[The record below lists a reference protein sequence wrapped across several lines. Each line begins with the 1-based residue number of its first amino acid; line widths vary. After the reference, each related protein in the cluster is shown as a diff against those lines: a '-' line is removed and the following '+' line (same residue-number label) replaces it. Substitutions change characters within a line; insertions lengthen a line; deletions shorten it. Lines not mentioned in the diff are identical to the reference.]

1 MTATATKPTAKTK
14 KARRTYDG
22 PAAEELLVA
31 DLVALMESSD
41 LPPWRREWQGQ
52 QGEHRNLETGKP
64 YRGANPILLELGAM
78 LRGHTLPL
86 WIGGA
91 QAKAHG
97 WWPRKGC
104 KSVRI
109 VRPQL
114 NRYED
119 EAENIQTGQ
128 AETVTRQWVS
138 FKPVAVFNAADLVGT
153 DEAAEE
159 ALQARIR
166 EALGQPLQIEPQARL
181 EAAETVLEAW
191 PVPTNWGGVRACYS
205 PELDQIRMPAAEAF
219 TTREAM
225 AATWAHEQAH
235 STGHS
240 TRLDRNMRGGFGSKL
255 YAQEEL
261 VAELAAVLICYRLQ
275 IGCQLESHAA
285 YLKNWAELLKEEPKA
300 LFKVLS
306 DARKAADL
314 IAPEAQGEEVEA

>member
-1 MTATATKPTAKTK
+1 MTTATATKPCTTNKPTAKQ
-14 KARRTYDG
+14 ARKTYDG
-22 PAAEELLVA
+22 PSAEELLVA

-41 LPPWRREWQGQ
+41 LAPWRREWTGQ
-52 QGEHRNLETGKP
+52 QGEHRNFETGQP
-64 YRGANPILLELGAM
+64 YRGCNPILLELGSM
-78 LRGHTLPL
+78 LRGYTLPL

-119 EAENIQTGQ
+119 EAENIQTGH
-128 AETVTRQWVS
+128 AEAVTRQWVS

-153 DEAAEE
+153 DEEAEA

-166 EALGQPLQIEPQARL
+166 EAIGQPLQLAPQARL
-181 EAAETVLEAW
+181 DAAEAVLEAW
-191 PVPTNWGGVRACYS
+191 PVPTSWGGTRACYS
-205 PELDQIRMPAAEAF
+205 PTLDQIRMPEAEAF
-219 TTREAM
+219 TTREAF

-235 STGHS
+235 STGHGS
-240 TRLDRNMRGGFGSKL
+240 RLDRPMSGTQGSKA
-255 YAQEEL
+255 YAREEL
-261 VAELAAVLICYRLQ
+261 IAELAAVLIAYRLQ
-275 IGCQLESHAA
+275 IGCQLQNHAA
-285 YLKNWAELLKEEPKA
+285 YLKEWAQLLKEEPKA

-314 IAPEAQGEEVEA
+314 IAPEVTA